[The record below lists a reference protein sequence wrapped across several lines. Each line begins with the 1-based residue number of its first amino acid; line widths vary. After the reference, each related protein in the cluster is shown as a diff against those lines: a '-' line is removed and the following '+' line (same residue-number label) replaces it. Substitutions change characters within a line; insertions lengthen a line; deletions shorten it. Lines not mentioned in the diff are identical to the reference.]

1 MTSRAPD
8 VNVPM
13 FTRRHMVGGF
23 ALGAGLMAAGAWR
36 EKNAAA
42 WREKNA
48 AANQLTPEQVLSS
61 KLDELAQTYGADE
74 LSVAAFN
81 HVTNQ
86 GFQYH
91 PEYRGYEASIVK
103 VSIALAVMRF
113 QHEKNDQLTDEQ
125 KQAMKASIEQSDND
139 ATSQLFG
146 MLGTTNTERADF
158 LNGTYQKMGVTN
170 TSSSEGWGSN
180 ETNPVDQVQIARTVY
195 DGAEWTNPND
205 VDYLRELMHVK
216 DESQSWG
223 VGALKESRQDDQDI
237 LCKNG
242 WLPDTDNLW
251 NLNTVGVAILDAGAF
266 SLCAMTKGF
275 EDQTQGEKLV
285 SDAIAAVVE
294 AMVNHNDKIQ

>member
-1 MTSRAPD
+1 MTSRAPG

-13 FTRRHMVGGF
+13 FTRRHIVGGF

-36 EKNAAA
+36 EKNAS
-42 WREKNA
+42 
-48 AANQLTPEQVLSS
+48 ANQLTPEQVLSA
-61 KLDELAQTYGADE
+61 KLDELAQKYGADA
-74 LSVAAFN
+74 LSVSAFN

-86 GFQYH
+86 GFQYR

-103 VSIALAVMRF
+103 VSVALAVMRL
-113 QHEKNDQLTDEQ
+113 QYEKNDQLTDAQ

-158 LNGTYQKMGVTN
+158 LNGTYEKMGVTN
-170 TSSSEGWGSN
+170 TSSNEGWGSN
-180 ETNPVDQVQIARTVY
+180 ETNTVDQVQIARTVY
-195 DGAEWTNPND
+195 GGAEWIKPGD
-205 VDYLRELMHVK
+205 IEYLRQLMQAK

-223 VGALKESRQDDQDI
+223 VGALTETRNDDQEI

-251 NLNTVGVAILDAGAF
+251 NLNTVGVAVLDAGSF

-275 EDQTQGEKLV
+275 EDQVQGEKLV
-285 SDAIAAVVE
+285 SDAVTAVVE
-294 AMVNHNDKIQ
+294 ALTNQNDKVH